1 MGHGR
6 RSWRRD
12 LDLILDRHLRERRE
26 EKGDGFEGMWIGYC
40 RGEMSFAGMRGDLRP
55 AFACGALRLRRRD
68 FDLEGSS
75 GGAILAMRFR
85 VRSR

>member
-1 MGHGR
+1 MLGC
-6 RSWRRD
+6 D
-12 LDLILDRHLRERRE
+12 LDDVISEMRLSERRE

-40 RGEMSFAGMRGDLRP
+40 RGEMSFAGVRGDLRP
-55 AFACGALRLRRRD
+55 AFACGAPRLRRRE
-68 FDLEGSS
+68 FDLEGSG